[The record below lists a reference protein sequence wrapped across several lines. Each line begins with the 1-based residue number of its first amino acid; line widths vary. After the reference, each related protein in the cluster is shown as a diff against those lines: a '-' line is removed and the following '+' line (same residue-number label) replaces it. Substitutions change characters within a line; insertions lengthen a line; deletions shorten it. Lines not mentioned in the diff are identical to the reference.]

1 MSQQI
6 HGHEVME
13 MMVESGRSYTKETL
27 QRAICDKFGRDARF
41 YTCSAEGMTA
51 AELVEFLER
60 RGKFLSTGDGFS
72 TDKSKICS
80 HEGPH
85 DHHDE

>member
-1 MSQQI
+1 MSEQI
-6 HGHEVME
+6 HGHEVMR

-27 QRAICDKFGRDARF
+27 RQEIADRFGPDARF
-41 YTCSAEGMTA
+41 YTCSAEGMTS
-51 AELVEFLER
+51 AELIEFLER
-60 RGKFLSTGDGFS
+60 RGKFLLHEDGFS

-80 HEGPH
+80 HQGPH